1 MTRTGNKN
9 LRQRFHS
16 QPETHFFD
24 RPPRQ
29 AGAVRVPEPIA
40 MDSLGKSRRCH
51 NVQELLELRP
61 AASVSP

>member
-24 RPPRQ
+24 RPL
-29 AGAVRVPEPIA
+29 AGV
-40 MDSLGKSRRCH
+40 
-51 NVQELLELRP
+51 
-61 AASVSP
+61 AAEGGRGWI